1 MSNPPKE
8 FERVIRGI
16 AVNSSGNL
24 RSTKRLSKKWRV
36 MVALVILGV
45 SGTLLAAYIRSGGVR
60 DVDTQTLQLASL
72 NSAHTPAVTRVT
84 PAPALLSFSGT
95 ALDRL
100 DSKKFDLL
108 RDVFVGVSSDTDAID
123 ALLKEFQRT
132 RAPPEA
138 RKAVAQDMISQ
149 LVRARGETRRLVSW
163 ARNRDSR
170 RYYSKFGVIPR
181 R

>member
-16 AVNSSGNL
+16 AVNSSGNRR

-45 SGTLLAAYIRSGGVR
+45 SGTLLAAYIRSGGVNR
-60 DVDTQTLQLASL
+60 VDTQALQLASM
-72 NSAHTPAVTRVT
+72 NAVRPV
-84 PAPALLSFSGT
+84 PPVHASPPVPQAFSGT

-108 RDVFVGVSSDTDAID
+108 RDVFVGVSSDIDAID

-132 RAPPEA
+132 RAPQEA
-138 RKAVAQDMISQ
+138 RTAVAQDMVSQ

-163 ARNRDSR
+163 ARNRDSK